1 MSELLRRHG
10 TPAGTG
16 SIRRHGRTAGGFDQ
30 LELGDAATFTC
41 NRGYPRTHADATFSR
56 QILRPEKQ
64 PFASAASCA
73 TRNAFAIPA
82 ESVAHIRAID
92 VLITAKPNPT
102 PGHTGPNQN
111 TSPGGSQPRHHAA
124 GPP

>member
-56 QILRPEKQ
+56 QILRPENTAVWERSILRH
-64 PFASAASCA
+64 P
-73 TRNAFAIPA
+73 FAIPA

-92 VLITAKPNPT
+92 ILINAKPNPT
-102 PGHTGPNQN
+102 P
-111 TSPGGSQPRHHAA
+111 
-124 GPP
+124 